1 MDALNTKIMKKLN
14 YILSAL
20 LVLSLLLGA
29 CEQELIVTTP
39 PPPDETNTSPD
50 PCDGTAGSANFA
62 KFIAIGNSFVAGV
75 QGGALFTDGQNNSLP
90 LLINNQL
97 ACAGGG
103 ETFVQPDIK
112 ASLGWNLF
120 ITQPFLTDN
129 TKPILGRLLLQ
140 YGSNIDACT
149 KAPSPRPTPQA
160 YAPGNLEAL
169 PNPAANA
176 NFIWAQG
183 TGTAQKLTL
192 NNFGVPAIVLGQA
205 LIPQTGAW
213 AGAGSDP
220 RFSPFYGRL
229 AVPGTGTS
237 TIIGDAAAAQGT
249 FFMFWLGL
257 DDFFLHAAF
266 GADPTK
272 APLTANAAFTGQYN
286 AAIGALL
293 GSNPNLKG
301 VVGNFPDI
309 FKMPHFTSVSY
320 KPVPLDAAISGALNA
335 GYAGYNAA
343 LGALV
348 ANKVAFGISDVLAS
362 EISSR
367 TIAFKDTCQNKVV
380 LVDES
385 LTDLGP
391 YFDALQAAGGMSPT
405 DRAKLTPYQR
415 VRQTRKTDVL
425 PLSTG
430 SVLGTSGTFG
440 IWGLSEPLSDQYV
453 IVPTEQEAITTA
465 RLSFNSSI
473 QAAVGASGDRLALAD
488 VDAALSSLVTT
499 GAATYNGIFITPNI
513 NPPTGIYSEDGVH
526 PNTRGYA
533 FLANVFIEAINAK
546 FGATVRPIN
555 LSRYTPTGLPKP

>member
-1 MDALNTKIMKKLN
+1 MDAQKTKIMKKLN
-14 YILSAL
+14 YISSAL
-20 LVLSLLLGA
+20 LALLLMGA

-39 PPPDETNTSPD
+39 PPPDETNKGAD

-90 LLINNQL
+90 FLINKQL
-97 ACAGGG
+97 ACAGGTT
-103 ETFVQPDIK
+103 TFVQPDIK
-112 ASLGWNLF
+112 ATLGWNLF
-120 ITQPFLTDN
+120 ITQPFLADN
-129 TKPILGRLLLQ
+129 TKPILGKLLLQ
-140 YGSNIDACT
+140 YGSNVDACT
-149 KAPSPRPTPQA
+149 KLASPRPTPQA

-169 PNPAANA
+169 PNPAANP
-176 NFIWAQG
+176 NFIWATG
-183 TGTAQKLTL
+183 TGAAQKLTL

-229 AVPGTGTS
+229 AVPGNGTS
-237 TIIGDAAAAQGT
+237 TIIGDVVAGQPT

-266 GADPTK
+266 GADPAK
-272 APLTANAAFTGQYN
+272 APLTSNAAFAGQYN
-286 AAIGALL
+286 AAIGTLL
-293 GSNPNLKG
+293 ANTSAKG

-320 KPVPLDAAISGALNA
+320 RPVPLDAAMSGALNT

-348 ANKVAFGISDVLAS
+348 ANKVAFGISDALAS
-362 EISSR
+362 EITSR

-391 YFDALQAAGGMSPT
+391 YFDALQGAGAMSPS

-415 VRQTRKTDVL
+415 VRQSRKTDVL

-430 SVLGTSGTFG
+430 SVLGTAGTFG

-453 IVPTEQEAITTA
+453 IVPTEQDAITSA
-465 RLSFNSSI
+465 RLSFNSAI
-473 QAAVGASGDRLALAD
+473 QAAVAGSGDRLALAD
-488 VDAALSSLVTT
+488 VDAALSSLVST

-533 FLANVFIEAINAK
+533 FLANVFIQAINGK